1 MNESTSARSTEA
13 GSPDQRWISALLRVV
28 LRTTLRRT
36 FRAGLS
42 VEQQR
47 LRLQRVTRLTLPP
60 RGATFTASSLGGVPG
75 EWVGA
80 RGHER
85 PSLTLLYLHGGGYTT
100 GSPSTHRAL
109 TGHLAVRCDARVFA
123 ADYRLAP
130 EHPFPAALDDAVA
143 AWRGL
148 VGEGLEAGRIA
159 IAGDSAG
166 GGLAVAT
173 ALRLRALGAPMP
185 CALVLFSPWVDL
197 TLERL
202 SAAPPGEVMLTLPWV
217 RECAGS
223 YVGRA
228 DSRHPLIS
236 PIEADLRALP
246 PTLVQVGTDE
256 LLLPD
261 SRRLYERMRAAG
273 TPAELSEFPGRW
285 HVFQANAGVLA
296 DADRALEAVA
306 RFLRDAAAASEP
318 PSIRRPG
325 AAQNAG

>member
-1 MNESTSARSTEA
+1 MKDSTGARFTDA
-13 GSPDQRWISALLRVV
+13 GTTDQRFIAAV
-28 LRTTLRRT
+28 LRTVLRATLRRT
-36 FRAGLS
+36 FRAGLP
-42 VEQQR
+42 VGKQRQR
-47 LRLQRVTRLTLPP
+47 LRRVTRLTLPP
-60 RGATFTASSLGGVPG
+60 RGASFTAATVGGVPG
-75 EWVGA
+75 EWVRG

-85 PSLTLLYLHGGGYTT
+85 SPLTLLYLHGGGYVT
-100 GSPSTHRAL
+100 GSPATHRAL
-109 TGHLAVRCDARVFA
+109 TGHLAARCGARVFA

-130 EHPFPAALDDAVA
+130 EYPFPAALDDAVA

-148 VGEGLEAGRIA
+148 RSEGLEAGRIA

-173 ALRLRALGAPMP
+173 ALRLRELGEPLP
-185 CALVLFSPWVDL
+185 RALVLFSPWVDL

-223 YVGRA
+223 YVAGA
-228 DSRHPLIS
+228 DARHPMIS
-236 PIEADLRALP
+236 PIEADLGGLP

-261 SRRLYERMRAAG
+261 SRRLCERLRAARV
-273 TPAELSEFPGRW
+273 PVELSEFPGRW

-306 RFLRDAAAASEP
+306 RFLRDVPANAGSQ
-318 PSIRRPG
+318 SVPG
-325 AAQNAG
+325 READQNAG

>member
-1 MNESTSARSTEA
+1 MKESTNAGYTDA
-13 GSPDQRWISALLRVV
+13 GSPDQRWIAAVLRVV

-60 RGATFTASSLGGVPG
+60 RGASFTAATVGGVPG
-75 EWVGA
+75 EWVRV

-85 PSLTLLYLHGGGYTT
+85 PSLSLLYLHGGGYTT
-100 GSPSTHRAL
+100 GSPATHRAL
-109 TGHLAVRCDARVFA
+109 TGHLAARCNARVFA

-143 AWRGL
+143 SWRGL
-148 VGEGLEAGRIA
+148 MGEGLDADRVA

-173 ALRLRALGAPMP
+173 ALRLRALGEPMP
-185 CALVLFSPWVDL
+185 RALVLFSPWVDL

-236 PIEADLRALP
+236 PVEADLGGLP

-261 SRRLYERMRAAG
+261 SRRLCERMRAAG

-296 DADRALEAVA
+296 DADRALEAVG
-306 RFLRDAAAASEP
+306 RFLGDAPAPSEP
-318 PSIRRPG
+318 PSTRRPV